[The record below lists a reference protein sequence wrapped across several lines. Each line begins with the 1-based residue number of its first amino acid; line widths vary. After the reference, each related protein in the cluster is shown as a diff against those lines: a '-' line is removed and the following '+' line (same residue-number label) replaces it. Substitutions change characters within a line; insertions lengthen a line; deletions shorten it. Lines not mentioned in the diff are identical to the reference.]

1 MTTSENSGISIL
13 VADDELIVRQSLSNW
28 LMAEGYSVETAENGK
43 DAFEKIKSKNYDLI
57 LADIKMP
64 EMDGIEL
71 LERGKK
77 YDPELQFI
85 VMTAYASVD
94 TAVKAIKEGAFD
106 YIVKP
111 VDPENV
117 STVIKRSL
125 KFKLL
130 EKENLRLKKELEKK
144 YGMDEII
151 GKSKKMEDI
160 FDLIRTVA
168 DAESVVMIRGE
179 SGTGK
184 ELIAKAIHAHSK
196 RKYGPFIAIN
206 CGSLPDTLLESEL
219 FGYEKGA
226 FTGAQSRRKGRI
238 EMAQT
243 GTLFLDEIGDISQKT
258 QVDLLRVLQE
268 RTIYRLGSTDP
279 VEIDVRIISATNRNL
294 EAAIQNGDFRE
305 DLYYRLNVIS
315 IEVPPLR
322 DRKDDIPLLVNYY
335 LNKNLM
341 ENRKQITSVSKEA
354 MKKLV
359 SYSWPGNVRELEN
372 VIERAVVISKTEE
385 LGCND
390 LPDSLNNHSQSIQI
404 NGNDKASLSEKE
416 RSFIIETL
424 ERNRWNISHTAKQ
437 LKIDRT
443 TLYNKMKKYKIENK
457 NE

>member
-1 MTTSENSGISIL
+1 MSTSENSGISIL
-13 VADDELIVRQSLSNW
+13 VADDEMIVRQSLSNW
-28 LMAEGYSVETAENGK
+28 LMAEGYSVETAENGQ
-43 DAFEKIKSKNYDLI
+43 DAYNKLRNKNYDLI

-71 LERGKK
+71 LEKSKK

-94 TAVKAIKEGAFD
+94 TAVTAIKEGAFD

-117 STVIKRSL
+117 SLVIKRSL

-130 EKENLRLKKELEKK
+130 EKENLMLKKELEKK

-168 DAESVVMIRGE
+168 DADSVVMIRGE

-206 CGSLPDTLLESEL
+206 CGSLPETLLESEL

-268 RTIYRLGSTDP
+268 RTIYRLGSTEP
-279 VEIDVRIISATNRNL
+279 VEIDVRIISATNRDL
-294 EAAIQNGDFRE
+294 EAEITKGNFRE

-322 DRKDDIPLLVNYY
+322 ERRDDIPLLVNYY

-341 ENRKQITSVSKEA
+341 ENRKQISSVSKDA

-359 SYSWPGNVRELEN
+359 AYSWPGNVRELEN
-372 VIERAVVISKTEE
+372 VIERAVVISKNEE
-385 LGCND
+385 LCCND
-390 LPDSLNNHSQSIQI
+390 LPDTLLNHSITIQKE
-404 NGNDKASLSEKE
+404 NEEVVSLSDRE
-416 RSFIIETL
+416 RSYIL
-424 ERNRWNISHTAKQ
+424 EALEENKWNISQTSKK
-437 LKIDRT
+437 LEIDRT